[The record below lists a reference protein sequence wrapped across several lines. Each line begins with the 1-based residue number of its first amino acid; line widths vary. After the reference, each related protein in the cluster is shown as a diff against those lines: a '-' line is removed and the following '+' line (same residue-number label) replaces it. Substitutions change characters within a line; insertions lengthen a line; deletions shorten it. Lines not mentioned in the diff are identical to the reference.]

1 MRVRTFL
8 FITALMLCHLQLR
21 PQTLTK
27 QFPSA
32 TGPSSLPDAPD
43 YPIAEVV
50 AAPPSG
56 VVARLESKQQEKH
69 GNIYTL
75 TGEVRI
81 DYKDYTLTA
90 DKVSYDD
97 ETKDAE
103 ADGHVRLQGGRN
115 NELILADHGN
125 LNFDLETGR
134 FENVTG
140 SIGRQPSA
148 SKRKLVYTTANPFLF
163 TGRVLIKEGPERY
176 QVIQGTM
183 TSCLLPDPDWR
194 IHSSLIRMNYGVARA
209 KNSYFTLLNVPILY
223 LPYVTHPVDA
233 DARQSGLLLPIVGT
247 SSTKGT
253 IIGDSIYLVINRS
266 MDATF
271 GTQYFSKRGW
281 SPSGDF
287 RYRGRGED
295 FIDARFTALWD
306 RGLAPQYLNQG
317 GQDIV
322 FSGRRDFDLDE
333 HTRAVATGEYLS
345 SFVYREAF
353 AESFALAVASQV
365 TSSAFVTHNDAGRS
379 ASIRF
384 DRYQNFEGITQV
396 GNTYDTPQIRILHV
410 PSLDFD
416 TVDQPL
422 QGTPVRWSV
431 DGSAAGLSRSEPGYK
446 TGDIGRFDLYPHLSL
461 PLHLDGWTFRPEV
474 GARETYYTQSQIP
487 SGTTPLPGNGGV
499 NRSDLEASFELR
511 PPALVRDFKTPSLE
525 RLFGSDL
532 RHTIEPELQYRFVAG
547 VNNFSS
553 IPRFDTTDVE
563 SDTNEMEYSVTQR
576 LFFRNLHPKAC
587 TSGDLPAPANGILTV
602 PPTYTECGGDSDAWI
617 TWKLAAKYFFAPYFG
632 GAASP
637 FRRNVLASTLDL
649 TGVAFLNG
657 PRNTSPLISRFKVR
671 TSQHMD
677 LEWDA
682 DYDFKTSRME
692 ASNVFADYRRENV
705 FGSVGYSKLEAL
717 NASFTSNLASQV
729 TKYSL
734 LRLLL
739 GYGDPTKRGL
749 SAGVN
754 AGYDFIQNALQY
766 GGIQSSY
773 NWDCCGLSVEYRR
786 LALGSVRNENQYSFN
801 FTLAGVGAAGNLK
814 HSERIF

>member
-69 GNIYTL
+69 GNVYIL

-97 ETKDAE
+97 ETRDAE

-140 SIGRQPSA
+140 SVGRQPPA
-148 SKRKLVYTTANPFLF
+148 SKPFSPNRKQVYTTSNPFLF
-163 TGRVLIKEGPERY
+163 TGRWLIKEGPERY
-176 QVIQGTM
+176 QIIRGTM
-183 TSCLLPDPDWR
+183 TSCLLPDPDWQ
-194 IHSSLIRMNYGVARA
+194 IHSSLIRVNYGDARA
-209 KNSYFTLLNVPILY
+209 KNSYFTLLGVPILF
-223 LPYVTHPVDA
+223 LPYVTHPVDTTS
-233 DARQSGLLLPIVGT
+233 RTSGLLIPVGSN
-247 SSTKGT
+247 SSTKG
-253 IIGDSIYLVINRS
+253 IVVGDSIYWAINRS
-266 MDATF
+266 ADATF
-271 GTQYFSKRGW
+271 GTEYFSKRGW
-281 SPSGDF
+281 SPSGEL

-295 FIDARFTALWD
+295 FATAHFVALFD
-306 RGLAPQYLNQG
+306 RGLAPTYINQG
-317 GQDIV
+317 GQDIL
-322 FSGRRDFDLDE
+322 FNGRRDFDLDE

-345 SFVYREAF
+345 SYVYRNAF
-353 AESFALAVASQV
+353 AETFDLAVASQV
-365 TSSAFVTHNDAGRS
+365 TSSVFVAHNDNGLS
-379 ASIRF
+379 EGIHF

-396 GNTYDTPQIRILHV
+396 GNTYDTPQIRILHI

-422 QGTPVRWSV
+422 QATPVRWGV
-431 DGSAAGLSRSEPGYK
+431 DASAAGLSRSEPGFQ
-446 TGDIGRFDLYPHLSL
+446 TGAVGRFDLYPHVSL
-461 PLHLDGWTFRPEV
+461 PLHLDGWTLRPEM
-474 GARETYYTQSQIP
+474 GARETFYTQSQIP
-487 SGTTPLPGNGGV
+487 SSTTPMIGNATV

-511 PPALVRDFKTPSLE
+511 PPALVRDFKAPALE
-525 RLFGSDL
+525 RLF
-532 RHTIEPELQYRFVAG
+532 EPDVQYRYVAG

-553 IPRFDTTDVE
+553 IPRFDATDIV
-563 SDTNEMEYSVTQR
+563 SDTNEVEYSVTQR
-576 LFFRNLHPKAC
+576 LFLKHLHPKPCA
-587 TSGDLPAPANGILTV
+587 SGDLPPASSGTIYV
-602 PPTYTECGGDSDAWI
+602 PADYTECGGDTNAWI
-617 TWKLAAKYFFAPYFG
+617 TWKLAAKYFFDPYFG

-657 PRNTSPLISRFKVR
+657 PRNYSPLVSRLKVR
-671 TSQHMD
+671 TSDHMD

-682 DYDFKTSRME
+682 DYDFKTKRMD
-692 ASNVFADYRRENV
+692 ASNIIANYRRDDF
-705 FGSVGYSKLEAL
+705 FGSVAYSTLQAL
-717 NASFTSNLASQV
+717 NPTFSAALGSQV
-729 TKYSL
+729 TKYNL
-734 LRLLL
+734 LRLLF
-739 GYGDPTKRGL
+739 GYGDPTRRGF
-749 SAGVN
+749 SADFN
-754 AGYDFIQNALQY
+754 AGYDFVQSALQY
-766 GGIQSSY
+766 GGIQASY
-773 NWDCCGLSVEYRR
+773 NWDCCGLSIEYRR
-786 LALGSVRNENQYSFN
+786 LALGSARNENECCTVR
-801 FTLAGVGAAGNLK
+801 FTLAGVGAAGSQYFK
-814 HSERIF
+814 RAERIF